1 LSNSYSINNILVVD
15 NSRNLANLVN
25 VNSVGT
31 GFTKIPSGTTG
42 ERPGTPVAG
51 MFRYNTTENYIEN
64 YISSWGQLGA
74 EIVYDPGGLTS
85 SPKQVIYKE
94 KTDTQNITSNT
105 FIDITSL
112 TGNIRPYQTT
122 SKVRITSALNISAF
136 ITNTNPL
143 NYVIQVGLFRGST
156 QICTKTQYFRTSVG
170 HGNTGFMSSLGSTL
184 SFEYID
190 SPGTRQTVN
199 YNLKFRLFRGAT
211 TITAAINTNRT
222 YTGTPQKSTMILE
235 DYTY

>member
-31 GFTKIPSGTTG
+31 GFTKIPSGTTD

-74 EIVYDPGGLTS
+74 EIVYDPGGLTH
-85 SPKQVIYKE
+85 SPKQVIYKQ
-94 KTDTQNITSNT
+94 KNATQSTTSNT
-105 FIDITSL
+105 FVDITDLS
-112 TGNIRPYQTT
+112 GNIRPYQTT
-122 SKVRITSALNISAF
+122 SKIRITSSVSISAF
-136 ITNTNPL
+136 TNTSSAL

-156 QICTKTQYFRTSVG
+156 QICTKTQYYRSSTG
-170 HGNTGFMSSLGSTL
+170 HGTATLGSYL
-184 SFEYID
+184 SFEFID
-190 SPGTRQTVN
+190 TPNTRQTVN
-199 YNLKFRLFRGAT
+199 YNLKFRLFRGNT
-211 TITAAINTNRT
+211 SITAYVNTDRVFS
-222 YTGTPQKSTMILE
+222 GSPIRSTMILE